1 MMKIITAMSIL
12 GLIALTGTA
21 YALEDENGNV
31 LEVEVDTF
39 PFDVT
44 LIEEGT
50 IVFTSDVNRTMK
62 SDVSTFELKAGEP
75 FSLVLDPILDSTNN
89 DGWYVKDVSTGEYS
103 IIRTVDFYVPAPEP
117 IYVPEPIFVPEP
129 VIVEPVIVEE
139 PVVESLVNFN
149 VTSSATLGTFEPISN
164 STLVTMSDSS
174 TNVESMV
181 IETTGIQNVA
191 TYEGEVDLITM
202 QTKLANVTLSFNES
216 IQKIANQKQQL
227 ADQTEKLSAI
237 NAAIVSLQT
246 DRESLSSQV
255 ISLQANTT
263 AIDIKDNQISVLE
276 ANIVSL
282 TSDRDQWKALAN
294 NWYGVAM
301 SQLEVMVNVL
311 GL

>member
-1 MMKIITAMSIL
+1 MKIITAMSIL

-129 VIVEPVIVEE
+129 VIELIVEE
-139 PVVESLVNFN
+139 VVEPTPEINFGA
-149 VTSSATLGTFEPISN
+149 VSSETIGSFETISN
-164 STLVTMSDSS
+164 STF
-174 TNVESMV
+174 VEPIIVEPMV
-181 IETTGIQNVA
+181 IEPTGIQNVA

-202 QTKLANVTLSFNES
+202 QTKLAEVTLSFNES

>member
-1 MMKIITAMSIL
+1 MMKIITAISIL
-12 GLIALTGTA
+12 SLISLTGTA

-31 LEVEVDTF
+31 MEVEINTF
-39 PFDVT
+39 PFEVT
-44 LIEEGT
+44 LVEEGT

-62 SDVSTFELKAGEP
+62 SDISTFELKAGEP
-75 FSLVLDPILDSTNN
+75 YSLVLDPILDSSNT

-103 IIRTVDFYVPAPEP
+103 IIHTVDFYVPPPEP
-117 IYVPEPIFVPEP
+117 VYVPEPIFVPEP
-129 VIVEPVIVEE
+129 VVELVVEEVVEPTPEI
-139 PVVESLVNFN
+139 NFGA
-149 VTSSATLGTFEPISN
+149 TSSETIGTFETISN
-164 STLVTMSDSS
+164 STF
-174 TNVESMV
+174 VEPIIV
-181 IETTGIQNVA
+181 EPTGIQNVA

-202 QTKLANVTLSFNES
+202 QTKLAEVTLSFNES
-216 IQKIANQKQQL
+216 IQKIADQKQQL

-237 NAAIVSLQT
+237 NATIVSLQT

-255 ISLQANTT
+255 TSLKANTT
-263 AIDIKDNQISVLE
+263 AIDTKNDQISILE

>member
-129 VIVEPVIVEE
+129 VIELVVEEVVEPTPEI
-139 PVVESLVNFN
+139 NFGA
-149 VTSSATLGTFEPISN
+149 VSSETIGSFETISN
-164 STLVTMSDSS
+164 STF
-174 TNVESMV
+174 VEPIIVEPMV
-181 IETTGIQNVA
+181 IEPTGIQNVA

-202 QTKLANVTLSFNES
+202 QTKLAEVTLSFNES

-237 NAAIVSLQT
+237 NAAIISLQT
-246 DRESLSSQV
+246 DRESLSSQM

>member
-129 VIVEPVIVEE
+129 VIELIVEE
-139 PVVESLVNFN
+139 VVEPTPEINFGA
-149 VTSSATLGTFEPISN
+149 VSSETIGSFETISN
-164 STLVTMSDSS
+164 STF
-174 TNVESMV
+174 VEPIIVEPMV
-181 IETTGIQNVA
+181 IEPTGIQNVA

-202 QTKLANVTLSFNES
+202 QTKLAEVTLSFNES

>member
-129 VIVEPVIVEE
+129 VIELVVEEVVEPTPEI
-139 PVVESLVNFN
+139 NFGA
-149 VTSSATLGTFEPISN
+149 VSSETIGSFETISN
-164 STLVTMSDSS
+164 STF
-174 TNVESMV
+174 VEPIIVEPMV
-181 IETTGIQNVA
+181 IEPTGIQNVA

-202 QTKLANVTLSFNES
+202 QTKLAEVTLSFNES

>member
-12 GLIALTGTA
+12 SLIALTGTA

-31 LEVEVDTF
+31 LEVEVNTF
-39 PFDVT
+39 PFEIT
-44 LIEEGT
+44 LVEEGT
-50 IVFTSDVNRTMK
+50 VIITSEIDRVLRSDVFTIEV
-62 SDVSTFELKAGEP
+62 KAGEP
-75 FSLVLDPILDSTNN
+75 YSLVLDPILDSTNN
-89 DGWYVKDVSTGEYS
+89 DGWYVQDLASGEYS

-117 IYVPEPIFVPEP
+117 IYVPEPVFVPEP
-129 VIVEPVIVEE
+129 VIELIVEE
-139 PVVESLVNFN
+139 VVEPTPEINFGA
-149 VTSSATLGTFEPISN
+149 VSSETIGSFETISN
-164 STLVTMSDSS
+164 STF
-174 TNVESMV
+174 VEPIIVEPIIVEPMV
-181 IETTGIQNVA
+181 IEPTGIQNVA

-202 QTKLANVTLSFNES
+202 QTKLAEVTLSFNES
-216 IQKIANQKQQL
+216 IQKIADQKQQL
-227 ADQTEKLSAI
+227 EAI
-237 NAAIVSLQT
+237 NVAMTTLKT

>member
-1 MMKIITAMSIL
+1 MKIITAMSIL

-129 VIVEPVIVEE
+129 VIELVVEEVVEPTPEI
-139 PVVESLVNFN
+139 NFGA
-149 VTSSATLGTFEPISN
+149 VSSETIGSFETISN
-164 STLVTMSDSS
+164 STF
-174 TNVESMV
+174 VEPIIVEPMV
-181 IETTGIQNVA
+181 IEPTGIQNVA

-202 QTKLANVTLSFNES
+202 QTKLAEVTLSFNES

>member
-1 MMKIITAMSIL
+1 MMKIITAISIL
-12 GLIALTGTA
+12 SLISLTGTA

-31 LEVEVDTF
+31 MEVEVNTF
-39 PFDVT
+39 PFEVT
-44 LIEEGT
+44 LVEEGT

-62 SDVSTFELKAGEP
+62 SDISTFELKAGEP
-75 FSLVLDPILDSTNN
+75 YSLVLDPILDSSNT

-103 IIRTVDFYVPAPEP
+103 IIHTVDFYVPPPEP
-117 IYVPEPIFVPEP
+117 VYVPEPIFVPEP
-129 VIVEPVIVEE
+129 VVELVEEVVEPTPEI
-139 PVVESLVNFN
+139 NFGA
-149 VTSSATLGTFEPISN
+149 TSSETIGTFETISN
-164 STLVTMSDSS
+164 STF
-174 TNVESMV
+174 VEPIIV
-181 IETTGIQNVA
+181 EPTGIQNVA

-202 QTKLANVTLSFNES
+202 QTKLAEVTLSFNES
-216 IQKIANQKQQL
+216 IQKIADQKQQL

-237 NAAIVSLQT
+237 NATIVSLQT

-255 ISLQANTT
+255 TSLQANTT
-263 AIDIKDNQISVLE
+263 AIDMKDNQISVLE

>member
-129 VIVEPVIVEE
+129 VIELVVEEVVEPTPEI
-139 PVVESLVNFN
+139 NFGA
-149 VTSSATLGTFEPISN
+149 VSSETIGSFETISN
-164 STLVTMSDSS
+164 STF
-174 TNVESMV
+174 VEPIIVEPMV
-181 IETTGIQNVA
+181 IEPTGIQNVA

-202 QTKLANVTLSFNES
+202 QTKLAEVTLSFNES

-263 AIDIKDNQISVLE
+263 AIDIKNIQISVLE

>member
-129 VIVEPVIVEE
+129 VIELVVEEVVEPTPEI
-139 PVVESLVNFN
+139 NFGA
-149 VTSSATLGTFEPISN
+149 VSSETIGSFETISN
-164 STLVTMSDSS
+164 STF
-174 TNVESMV
+174 VEPIIVEPMV
-181 IETTGIQNVA
+181 IEPTGIQNVA

-202 QTKLANVTLSFNES
+202 QTKLAEVTLSFNES
-216 IQKIANQKQQL
+216 IQKIADQKQQL

-237 NAAIVSLQT
+237 NATIVSLQT

>member
-1 MMKIITAMSIL
+1 MMKIITAISIL
-12 GLIALTGTA
+12 SLISLTGTA

-31 LEVEVDTF
+31 MEVEVNTF
-39 PFDVT
+39 PFEVT
-44 LIEEGT
+44 LVEEGT

-62 SDVSTFELKAGEP
+62 SDISTFELKAGEP
-75 FSLVLDPILDSTNN
+75 YSLVLDPILDSSNT

-103 IIRTVDFYVPAPEP
+103 IIHTVDFYVPPPEP
-117 IYVPEPIFVPEP
+117 VYVPEPIFVPEP
-129 VIVEPVIVEE
+129 VVELVEEVVEPTPEI
-139 PVVESLVNFN
+139 NFGA
-149 VTSSATLGTFEPISN
+149 TSSETIGTFETISN
-164 STLVTMSDSS
+164 STF
-174 TNVESMV
+174 VEPIIV
-181 IETTGIQNVA
+181 EPIIVEPTGIQNVA

-202 QTKLANVTLSFNES
+202 QTKLAEVTLSFNES
-216 IQKIANQKQQL
+216 IQKIADQKQQL

-237 NAAIVSLQT
+237 NATIVSLQT

-255 ISLQANTT
+255 TSLQANTT
-263 AIDIKDNQISVLE
+263 AIDMKDNQISVLE

>member
-1 MMKIITAMSIL
+1 MKIITAISIL
-12 GLIALTGTA
+12 SLISLTGTA

-31 LEVEVDTF
+31 MEVEVNTF
-39 PFDVT
+39 PFEVT
-44 LIEEGT
+44 LVEEGT

-62 SDVSTFELKAGEP
+62 SDISTFELKAGEP
-75 FSLVLDPILDSTNN
+75 YSLVLDPILDSSNT

-103 IIRTVDFYVPAPEP
+103 IIHTVDFYVPPPEP
-117 IYVPEPIFVPEP
+117 VYVPEPIFVPEP
-129 VIVEPVIVEE
+129 VVELVEEVVEPTPEI
-139 PVVESLVNFN
+139 NFGA
-149 VTSSATLGTFEPISN
+149 TSSETIGTFETISN
-164 STLVTMSDSS
+164 STF
-174 TNVESMV
+174 VEPIIV
-181 IETTGIQNVA
+181 EPTGIQNVA

-202 QTKLANVTLSFNES
+202 QTKLAEVTLSFNES
-216 IQKIANQKQQL
+216 IQKIADQKQQL

-237 NAAIVSLQT
+237 NATIVSLQT

-255 ISLQANTT
+255 TSLQANTT
-263 AIDIKDNQISVLE
+263 AIDMKDNQISVLE

>member
-181 IETTGIQNVA
+181 IEPTGIQNVA

-202 QTKLANVTLSFNES
+202 QTKLAEVTLSFNES